1 MESSYST
8 SFQTELIC
16 WNKYVNRSPQDY
28 TSTITLNERVLL
40 PANGMG

>member
-16 WNKYVNRSPQDY
+16 WNKYVNRSSQDY
-28 TSTITLNERVLL
+28 TSATTLYERVGE
-40 PANGMG
+40 PKP